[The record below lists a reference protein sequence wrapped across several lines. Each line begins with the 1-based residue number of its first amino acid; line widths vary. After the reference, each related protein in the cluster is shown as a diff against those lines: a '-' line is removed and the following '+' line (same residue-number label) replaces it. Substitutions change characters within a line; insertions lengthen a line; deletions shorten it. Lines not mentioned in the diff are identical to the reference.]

1 VRGVRPFWFLLWL
14 AAGLVHAASD
24 APAQPAAAWVLERD
38 GVVLGAHR
46 ADRRLPPAS
55 LAKLMTAVL
64 WLQRPERLDAAVR
77 VSTRAAAATGARAGL
92 VAGQHYRGRDL
103 LAAMLIRSGNDACLA
118 LAEQAAGSVEA
129 FVAQMNRAADVLAL
143 RDTRFVNPCGWDA
156 EGQHSSARD
165 LLQLAKV
172 AMEYPEIR
180 ERVAQPAMRL
190 ATLDGKAAREL
201 ANTNLLLG
209 RLPGAR
215 GVKTGFTARGGKCLV
230 AFAERDGHAV
240 WLVLL
245 AAPERWWTAH
255 ALIEQAFGDAPRS

>member
-1 VRGVRPFWFLLWL
+1 MLRAEPQVET
-14 AAGLVHAASD
+14 
-24 APAQPAAAWVLERD
+24 QPAAAWLLERD
-38 GVVLGAHR
+38 GVVLGARR

-64 WLQRPERLDAAVR
+64 WVQQPERLDAALR
-77 VSTRAAAATGARAGL
+77 VSARAAAATGARAGL
-92 VAGQHYRGRDL
+92 RAGERYRGRDL

-118 LAEQAAGSVEA
+118 LAEQAGGSVES
-129 FVAQMNRAADVLAL
+129 FVMQMNSAAALLAL
-143 RDTRFVNPCGWDA
+143 HDTRFANPCGWDA

-165 LLQLAKV
+165 LLQLAKI

-180 ERVAQPAMRL
+180 ELVAQPAMRL
-190 ATLDGKAAREL
+190 ATLDGRVTREL
-201 ANTNLLLG
+201 HNTNLLLG

-230 AFAERDGHAV
+230 ALAERDGHAV

-255 ALIEQAFGDAPRS
+255 ALIERAFRDAPRS